1 MISVLGERIE
11 TKQIFTADSDF
22 VLKALRVKLISFGNP
37 AFTEITCKIFK
48 VRGDTVLD
56 EICSSQN
63 TIKKIEIPGDSLTEV
78 YFDFQEVIFKSASK
92 FAIGFIAA
100 GYVHSDESHLAV
112 MKGWPE
118 QIYASGIDS
127 AGDAPLYIGF
137 IGRTA

>member
-1 MISVLGERIE
+1 MISVLGERID
-11 TKQIFTADSDF
+11 TKQIFTSDSDT

-37 AFTEITCKIFK
+37 NFTEITCKIFK
-48 VRGDTVLD
+48 VRGNTVLD

-63 TIKKIEIPGDSLTEV
+63 TIKKADIEGDSLTEV
-78 YFDFQEVIFKSASK
+78 YFDFQEVIFKSGSK
-92 FAIGFIAA
+92 FAIGFSIT
-100 GYVHSDESHLAV
+100 GYAHSDESHLAA

-127 AGDAPLYIGF
+127 AGDAPLYIGL